1 MKKQKIQGIQKKLT
15 ALMLA
20 VMLAVLISGCG
31 KKTEEEAE
39 TKAVAETEAVK
50 ETEEVKTQESKE
62 EPAKEKPEEK
72 EEGEDEKTAG
82 ANLASGPSEIIC
94 KENRYSVYVG
104 VIGEKNAQIVL
115 TYAEGAGAESEAPK
129 IRVIVVMDGEEK
141 AYLADGGDLKKLEVS
156 EGSVEIMLTG
166 EAEDKGDGITGTY
179 STDGGKNKQEL
190 YASLAHVSG
199 DTAKE
204 EERKEMEAFAAKVKT
219 AVLEKDM
226 ESLSDMVAYPFS
238 IKILGQEKEFKD
250 KKAFLAYDFEVLYTD
265 SFVKDI
271 EEESCFYMFQN
282 TEGTMMGTGQIWL
295 GFIKDDKEK
304 KAVPKIIAMSC
315 WN

>member
-15 ALMLA
+15 ALMLT
-20 VMLAVLISGCG
+20 VMLAVIISGCG
-31 KKTEEEAE
+31 KKAEEAE
-39 TKAVAETEAVK
+39 TKAVAETEVVK
-50 ETEEVKTQESKE
+50 ETEEAKPSEGKE

-72 EEGEDEKTAG
+72 KEGEEEKTAG

-94 KENRYSVYVG
+94 KENSYSVYVG
-104 VIGEKNAQIVL
+104 VIGEKHAQIVL
-115 TYAEGAGAESEAPK
+115 TYAEGAGPESEAPK

-156 EGSVEIMLTG
+156 EGSVEMILTG

-179 STDGGKNKQEL
+179 STDGGKNKQEF

-219 AVLEKDM
+219 AVLEKDI
-226 ESLSDMVAYPFS
+226 ESLSDMVVYPFS

-250 KKAFLAYDFEVLYTD
+250 KKAFLAYDFEALYTD

-304 KAVPKIIAMSC
+304 EVVPKIIAMSC